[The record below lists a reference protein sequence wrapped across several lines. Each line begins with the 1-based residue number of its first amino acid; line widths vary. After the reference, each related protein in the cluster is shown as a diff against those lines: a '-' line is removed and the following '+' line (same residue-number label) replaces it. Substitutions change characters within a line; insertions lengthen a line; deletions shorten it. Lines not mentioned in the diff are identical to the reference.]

1 MQNENLDFLKNNLK
15 YLGFGDQANER
26 LQKEIGSGKE
36 SFNIELVVK
45 PKSPELKD
53 DQSVKYNLAFAKSKT
68 SDNYYLNSY
77 TAKLQGTDIKE
88 AKEQNFT
95 VHNGNGVTAKEA
107 FNLIS
112 GRAINKDITNTS
124 NEKFNAWI
132 KLNNVEDGGP
142 DKKYYNK
149 NYGFDL
155 EKVVDALG
163 VKFNEN
169 FTRDSVL
176 KSLEKG
182 NLQAVIVEKNNTAEQ
197 IFIAANPQFKKLDI
211 YDKDLKLV
219 YVKGENIKP
228 SLNPWEGGQPKE
240 HKPGLSR

>member
-15 YLGFGDQANER
+15 YLGFGDQANEH
-26 LQKEIGSGKE
+26 LQKEIASGKE
-36 SFNIELVVK
+36 SFNIELVTK
-45 PKSPELKD
+45 PKSPELKE
-53 DQSVKYNLAFAKSKT
+53 DQSVKYDLAFAKSKT

-77 TAKLQGTDIKE
+77 TAKLQGTDIKD
-88 AKEQNFT
+88 AKEQSFT

-132 KLNNVEDGGP
+132 KLNNSEDGGH

-169 FTRDSVL
+169 FTKDSVL

-182 NLQAVIVEKNNTAEQ
+182 NLQAVIVEKNNSAEQ
-197 IFIAANPQFKKLDI
+197 IYIAANPQFKKLDI
-211 YDKDLKLV
+211 YDKDLKPV
-219 YVKGENIKP
+219 YVKSESLKP
-228 SLNPWEGGQPKE
+228 SLNPWDGGQPKE
-240 HKPGLSR
+240 NTTGLSR